1 MKAID
6 RFQTAL
12 DGGKPDRIPTIVG
25 NNNMFL
31 CHFYDVTVH
40 QLLESPDLYA
50 DLTVRFVK
58 EFGFD
63 LIRPNVGYIF
73 YGCGPELGVKW
84 KCVEGQFPG
93 PVNGCIES
101 EEDLHRFSIPTEPTG
116 YFRKLLDI
124 HRLLVKEVGGEVYV
138 RGIPLGPFSTGC
150 FLRGLQ
156 NFLLDSALDVDFFH
170 HVMKRCTELSSY
182 FVGQI
187 SLTGVH
193 DMVLN
198 EVFLSPGNLSPRS
211 FRKDVNPYIQMV
223 LSRSSS
229 KDLYFYQQDFMDE
242 GNFPDGTSKKGL
254 ASAIYYG
261 TKEDP
266 ELLRGSLTIPI
277 PGHPP
282 LITVSGR
289 SLVQSDVGEILDFIR
304 RGVDIILGLGAC
316 NPCIYLVS
324 VQASSKKE
332 AWEIAGKIDRIQ
344 ELGESLR
351 F

>member
-1 MKAID
+1 MKGIE

-12 DGGKPDRIPTIVG
+12 EGGQPDRIPVIVG

-40 QLLESPDLYA
+40 QLLDAPDLYA

-58 EFGFD
+58 EFEFD

-84 KCVEGQFPG
+84 KFVESDFPG
-93 PVNGCIES
+93 PINGCIEN
-101 EEDLHRFSIPTEPTG
+101 EEDLNQFKIPEEPAG
-116 YFRKLLDI
+116 YFKKLLDI
-124 HRLLVKEVGGEVYV
+124 HRILVKEVGDEVHV

-156 NFLLDSALDVDFFH
+156 NFLLDSVLNVDFFR
-170 HVMKRCTELSSY
+170 HVMKRCTELSRY
-182 FVGQI
+182 FVEQI
-187 SLTGVH
+187 SFTGVH

-198 EVFLSPGNLSPRS
+198 EVFLSPGYLSPGS
-211 FRKDVNPYIQMV
+211 FQKDVNPDIKSV

-229 KDLYFYQQDFMDE
+229 KNLYFYQQDFMDV
-242 GNFPDGTSKKGL
+242 GNLPDGTSKKGL
-254 ASAIYYG
+254 SSAIYYG
-261 TKEDP
+261 TKEDA
-266 ELLRGSLTIPI
+266 ELLRESLKTPI

-282 LITVSGR
+282 LVTVSGR
-289 SLVQSDVGEILDFIR
+289 SLVQSDVKDFLDFIR
-304 RGVDIILGLGAC
+304 KGVDIILEQGAY

-324 VQASSKKE
+324 VQASSKEE
-332 AWEIAGKIDRIQ
+332 ALEIAGKINRIQ
-344 ELGESLR
+344 ELRESL
-351 F
+351 